1 MNLIPHFPY
10 PYPEPIP
17 IGTDTGGTT
26 TEGE

>member
-1 MNLIPHFPY
+1 MNLIPPFPY
-10 PYPEPIP
+10 PDPEPIP